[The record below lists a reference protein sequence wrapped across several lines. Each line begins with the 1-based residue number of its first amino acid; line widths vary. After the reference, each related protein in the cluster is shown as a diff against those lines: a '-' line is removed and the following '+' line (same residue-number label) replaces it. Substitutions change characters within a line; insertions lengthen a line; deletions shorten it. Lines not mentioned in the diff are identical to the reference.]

1 MKSLINQNLNT
12 ELEKLEI
19 IEDIIGSAIVNRN
32 GLLTSSRLP
41 RNVDSRRLGAMAATM
56 FVAIETASSA
66 LGNNNVANL
75 TVQFSD
81 YQVVVM
87 SINEKFL
94 LVSLLAEDTNIGLIF
109 IELEEVIKNIKKIL

>member
-56 FVAIETASSA
+56 FGAIESASLT
-66 LGNNNVANL
+66 LGKKDVENL
-75 TVQFSD
+75 TVEFNN
-81 YQVVVM
+81 YQVIVM
-87 SINEKFL
+87 GINEKLL
-94 LVSLLAEDTNIGLIF
+94 LVSLLAAKTASCLF
-109 IELEEVIKNIKKIL
+109 R

>member
-1 MKSLINQNLNT
+1 MKSLINQNLNI

>member
-19 IEDIIGSAIVNRN
+19 FEDLIGSAIVNRN

-56 FVAIETASSA
+56 FGAIESASLT
-66 LGNNNVANL
+66 LGKKDVENLIVEFNN
-75 TVQFSD
+75 
-81 YQVVVM
+81 YQVIVM
-87 SINEKFL
+87 GINEKLL
-94 LVSLLAEDTNIGLIF
+94 LVSLLEKNTNIGLIF
-109 IELEEVIKNIKKIL
+109 IELEEVIKNIKNIL